1 MLLKTY
7 EEKNL
12 LCNLSVNGA
21 TSQADTYAYRGDLVL
36 AEGEIADDAGRRLPP
51 TAVVKQATVLVR
63 GDKLAMVSG
72 IVAHLAE
79 VPLFVER
86 YRHDLAADIHVLFYV
101 EDLSKPLATDLD
113 GVGIFL
119 LPHLDGGAAW
129 QTLMDDLRLDKD
141 DFKGQSAEDKVITM
155 AAGLADYKPKLDSL
169 SFEQCLAF
177 VSTVKREHRGPV

>member
-21 TSQADTYAYRGDLVL
+21 TTQADTYGYRGDLVL

-51 TAVVKQATVLVR
+51 TAVVKQATVLVK
-63 GDKLAMVSG
+63 GDKLSMVSG
-72 IVAHLAE
+72 IIAQLAE

-86 YRHDLAADIHVLFYV
+86 YRHDLAADIRVLFYV
-101 EDLSKPLATDLD
+101 EDLTKSVVTDLD
-113 GVGIFL
+113 GVGMIL
-119 LPHLDGGAAW
+119 LPHPDGGAAW

-141 DFKGQSAEDKVITM
+141 DFKGQTAEDKVITM
-155 AAGLADYKPKLDSL
+155 AEGLADYKPKLDSL
-169 SFEQCLAF
+169 AFSECLAF
-177 VSTVKREHRGPV
+177 VSKVQREHRGPV

>member
-7 EEKNL
+7 EQKSL

-21 TSQADTYAYRGDLVL
+21 TSQADTYGYRGDLVL

-51 TAVVKQATVLVR
+51 TAVVKQATMLVK
-63 GDKLAMVSG
+63 GDRIAMISG
-72 IVAHLAE
+72 IIAELAQL
-79 VPLFVER
+79 PLFIER
-86 YRHDLAADIHVLFYV
+86 YRHDLAADLHALFYV

-113 GVGIFL
+113 GVGMIL
-119 LPHLDGGAAW
+119 LPHPDGGAAW
-129 QTLMDDLRLDKD
+129 NTLMDDLRLDKD

-155 AAGLADYKPKLDSL
+155 AEGLAAYKPKLDSL

-177 VSTVKREHRGPV
+177 VSKVKREHRGPV